1 MEKRYGRAQ
10 FLRDALSLG
19 LPTHLAFSRTALR
32 RQRDR
37 LIREHHPD
45 RGGDNEKAQEVNE
58 IYARMS
64 KWLDARYKPGSR
76 RAEASLDEPEGE
88 SLPGKPSRLVKKAAA
103 VALWTVTMIVST
115 YVASRKSK
123 RP

>member
-1 MEKRYGRAQ
+1 LEKRYGRAQ

-45 RGGDNEKAQEVNE
+45 RGGNNDKAQEINE
-58 IYARMS
+58 IYARMIR
-64 KWLDARYKPGSR
+64 WLDQRYRPGLR
-76 RAEASLDEPEGE
+76 RSEAPRDDSQTEERPVEHGGFLA
-88 SLPGKPSRLVKKAAA
+88 KAASA
-103 VALWTVTMIVST
+103 VIWAGTLIAST
-115 YVASRKSK
+115 YVVARKSK
-123 RP
+123 RL

>member
-1 MEKRYGRAQ
+1 LEKRYGRAQ

-19 LPTHLAFSRTALR
+19 LPVHLAFSRTALR
-32 RQRDR
+32 RQRDH

-45 RGGDNEKAQEVNE
+45 RGGNNDKAREINEV
-58 IYARMS
+58 YARMIR
-64 KWLDARYKPGSR
+64 WLDSRYKPGSR
-76 RAEASLDEPEGE
+76 QADAALDEPRETV
-88 SLPGKPSRLVKKAAA
+88 PGKHSRILQKATTA
-103 VALWTVTMIVST
+103 ALWAVTLAVSS

>member
-1 MEKRYGRAQ
+1 LEKRYGRAQ

-32 RQRDR
+32 RRRDR

-45 RGGDNEKAQEVNE
+45 RGGNNEKAQEVNE
-58 IYARMS
+58 IYGRMS

-76 RAEASLDEPEGE
+76 QAEASLDEPEGE
-88 SLPGKPSRLVKKAAA
+88 TVPGKHSRLIKKAAA

-123 RP
+123 RS

>member
-10 FLRDALSLG
+10 FLRDAVSLG
-19 LPTHLAFSRTALR
+19 LPVHLAFSRTALR
-32 RQRDR
+32 RQRDH

-45 RGGDNEKAQEVNE
+45 RGGNNDRAREINEV
-58 IYARMS
+58 YARMIR
-64 KWLDARYKPGSR
+64 WLDSRYKPGAR
-76 RAEASLDEPEGE
+76 QADLSLDEPQPETI
-88 SLPGKPSRLVKKAAA
+88 SGKHSKILQKATTA
-103 VALWTVTMIVST
+103 ALWAVTLAVSS